1 MTAKKKTDAMLQVR
15 QIKSA
20 IGFSGDQGATL
31 KAMGLGKIGR
41 IRQLPDNAQT
51 RGMIFKIKHLVVVEN
66 TTDQG

>member
-1 MTAKKKTDAMLQVR
+1 VTPKKTSNAMLQVR

-41 IRQLPDNAQT
+41 VRQLPDNAQI

-66 TTDQG
+66 ATDQG